1 MFSGQVGVID
11 HLVIADNTMLAA
23 QSGVSKSIKKAG
35 SVQMGSPAMDVM
47 KYRKNYVHFRNLEN
61 LADRVTQLE
70 KMLSRLGPQDK
81 EN

>member
-23 QSGVSKSIKKAG
+23 QSGVSKSIRKAG

-47 KYRKNYVHFRNLEN
+47 KYRKNYVHFRNLDSLVE
-61 LADRVTQLE
+61 RVHQLE
-70 KMLSRLGPQDK
+70 KKLAEQDHPESK
-81 EN
+81 A